1 MTDKQKKHFI
11 DWILRYLPESNK
23 LADTLTLDPL
33 DGDAGFRRYYRLN
46 TIPSL
51 IAVDSPPLREDNPAY
66 VSVSLALLSAGIKRP
81 QIHAVDFTQGFLLL
95 EDFGMQLL
103 QPLLESGAFEDSYD
117 KAESTLFSIQKMTS
131 NPEIF
136 SVYDRGRLKEELDL
150 FSSWFVTK
158 LLGVAMG
165 AQAKVILKNLA
176 ETLVENALC
185 QPQVVVH
192 RDYHSRNLMILND
205 GQLGVIDFQDAVFG
219 PITYDLVSLLKD
231 CYHWLPGGMIMSRAL
246 DYKRRLEADALI
258 TSVDDQVFMRWFDL
272 MGLQRHIKVL
282 GIFARLAL
290 RDRKHNYLQNLPLV
304 IAYVLDV
311 CDRYPEIQEFSQWFD
326 SSIVPALPEQKWYK
340 QTSKRD

>member
-1 MTDKQKKHFI
+1 MDKQKKQFI

-23 LADTLTLDPL
+23 VVGTLTLDPL

-46 TIPSL
+46 TIPTL
-51 IAVDSPPLREDNPAY
+51 IAVDSPPLQEDNPAY

-103 QPLLESGAFEDSYD
+103 QSFLESGELNDSYD
-117 KAESTLFSIQKMTS
+117 QAESILFSIQKMTF
-131 NPEIF
+131 NPAIF
-136 SVYDRGRLKEELDL
+136 PVYDRGRLKGELDL
-150 FSSWFVTK
+150 FSSWFVTE

-165 AQAKVILKNLA
+165 AQAKVILENLTDA
-176 ETLVENALC
+176 LVENALC

-192 RDYHSRNLMILND
+192 RDYHSRNLMVLSD
-205 GQLGVIDFQDAVFG
+205 GQMGVIDFQDAVFG

-231 CYHWLPGGMIMSRAL
+231 CYHCLPRRMIASRAL
-246 DYKRRLEADALI
+246 NYKRRLEADALME
-258 TSVDDQVFMRWFDL
+258 SVDDQMFLRWFDL
-272 MGLQRHIKVL
+272 MGLQRHIKVM

-290 RDRKHNYLQNLPLV
+290 RDGKHRYLQNLPLV

-311 CDRYPEIQEFSQWFD
+311 SDRYPETKEFSQWFD
-326 SSIVPALPEQKWYK
+326 VSIATALPEQKWYK
-340 QTSKRD
+340 EIPKLE